1 MHQSSHD
8 ALHIVVITKLRL
20 QKHHN
25 NYEAARIE
33 SAIAMFQMQKL
44 IQLIRADN
52 IGNSYLQSF
61 W

>member
-8 ALHIVVITKLRL
+8 ALHIVVITNLRL